1 MKELKSGI
9 EQLKLSPEN
18 RATFNQ
24 LISQSELDHAVVGVF
39 GSFSVGKSELLN
51 KIIGRDKFLPTHTNE
66 TTAIVTSIHFGD
78 EEKIE
83 LMYVDGSVE
92 NVSMESFHELV
103 AGGNVSGIEKI
114 NVSLSEPEW
123 LKHVEFIDTP
133 GRNTKFA
140 AHVEASKKAIIDA
153 DAAIYVLPWQGLTVE
168 DIIYLKDLMIYQP
181 NLYFILNKVD
191 RIDEEQGQTIEEV
204 RKQVEENL
212 AEQLGKRYSVYA
224 ISAKTGFN
232 FSKFKE
238 ELIPQITS
246 NIKELKQSRFKHAIG
261 ELIEKHILSIQNEI
275 QALKL
280 TTLQDKQAV
289 QDQKRKI
296 EMEQTRLDD
305 HVRKELSVLKEALK
319 HLQVDTDSFI
329 EAILSEVIKEI
340 KTRVNEM
347 YEKRNNGEELQ
358 QIIENHLL
366 TARNKIYQR
375 FEEKLNPILKDKNHY
390 KLSELEGSGLSIQ
403 FQEPSF
409 EELQKKYEERLQEI
423 TTRYDNK
430 EQRLND
436 ILSGTNEDVS
446 PAEIEKLRLEISEL
460 EEKVQDEY
468 VPQYIVEQD
477 FDPDKAKKI
486 MKSIGM
492 VGDVAISIVAAYAT
506 AGVSAGAQ
514 VAGKAAG
521 KEATSQLAK
530 QAGKEATNQ
539 LTKKVAKEAGKKV
552 VEQTVKTGGKEIFKN
567 VGLKSLAIIE
577 KGLSPF
583 ETAATAIGTAI
594 DENRGADKVLD
605 INHRQKFFMRQQ
617 HIESQF
623 QRKKDELNQL
633 KEQQKSNA
641 TIARNVEMK
650 IERIEQ
656 EKNEEIQRVEK
667 AMRNNQVQ
675 FNKLKFEESM
685 YEQLSMLSSNEQ
697 EKYKGW
703 IKLETDRVYLMLEK
717 MLPSYYEEEMSRGIA
732 QLVSV
737 EESAQ
742 LNMENINERFDI
754 LHNELTICNDIKQ
767 EIYHGQ

>member
-18 RATFNQ
+18 RVTFDQ

-83 LMYVDGSVE
+83 LMYIDGSVE
-92 NVSMESFHELV
+92 NVSIESFHELV

-123 LKHVEFIDTP
+123 LRHVEFIDTP

-153 DAAIYVLPWQGLTVE
+153 DAAIYVLPWQGLTAE

-212 AEQLGKRYSVYA
+212 AEQLGKEYPVYA

-232 FSKFKE
+232 FSEFKE

-246 NIKELKQSRFKHAIG
+246 NIKELKQSRFIHAIG

-275 QALKL
+275 QVLKL
-280 TTLQDKQAV
+280 ASLQDNQAFE
-289 QDQKRKI
+289 DQKRKI
-296 EMEQTRLDD
+296 EMEQTKLDD
-305 HVRKELSVLKEALK
+305 HVKKELSILKEAFK
-319 HLQVDTDSFI
+319 HLQVDADSFI
-329 EAILSEVIKEI
+329 EATLSEVIKEI
-340 KTRVNEM
+340 KTRVHEM

-358 QIIENHLL
+358 QTIENYLL
-366 TARNKIYQR
+366 TARNKIYER
-375 FEEKLNPILKDKNHY
+375 FEEKLNSILKDKNHY

-409 EELQKKYEERLQEI
+409 EELQERYEERLQEI

-430 EQRLND
+430 EQRLNH
-436 ILSGTNEDVS
+436 ILSDTNEDVS
-446 PAEIEKLRLEISEL
+446 HAEIEKLRLEISQL
-460 EEKVQDEY
+460 EEQVQEEY
-468 VPQYIVEQD
+468 VPQYIVDQD

-486 MKSIGM
+486 MKSIGF
-492 VGDVAISIVAAYAT
+492 VGDVAISIAAAYVT

-514 VAGKAAG
+514 VAGKTAG
-521 KEATSQLAK
+521 KQATSQLAK
-530 QAGKEATNQ
+530 QAGKEATSQ

-552 VEQTVKTGGKEIFKN
+552 VEQTVKTGGKEIFKK
-567 VGLKSLAIIE
+567 VGLKSLAVIE

-583 ETAATAIGTAI
+583 ETVATAIGTAI
-594 DENRGADKVLD
+594 DENRGADKALD
-605 INHRQKFFMRQQ
+605 INHRQKFFMKQQ

-623 QRKKDELNQL
+623 QKKKDELNQL

-641 TIARNVEMK
+641 TIVRNVEMK

-656 EKNEEIQRVEK
+656 EKNEEIQKVEREL
-667 AMRNNQVQ
+667 RNNQVQ
-675 FNKLKFEESM
+675 VNKLKFAESM

-717 MLPSYYEEEMSRGIA
+717 MLPSYYEKEMSRGIA

>member
-9 EQLKLSPEN
+9 EQLKLSSEN
-18 RATFNQ
+18 RETFNQ

-51 KIIGRDKFLPTHTNE
+51 KIIGRDSFLPTHTNE

-83 LMYVDGSVE
+83 LIYMDSSVE

-103 AGGNVSGIEKI
+103 AGGDVSGIEKI
-114 NVSLSEPEW
+114 NISLSEPEW
-123 LKHVEFIDTP
+123 LRHVKFIDTP

-153 DAAIYVLPWQGLTVE
+153 DAAIYVLPWQGLTAE

-204 RKQVEENL
+204 RKQVEEDL
-212 AEQLGKRYSVYA
+212 AEQLGKEYPVYA

-232 FSKFKE
+232 FSEFKE

-246 NIKELKQSRFKHAIG
+246 NIKGLKQSRFIHAIG

-275 QALKL
+275 QVLKL
-280 TTLQDKQAV
+280 ASLQDNQAFE
-289 QDQKRKI
+289 DQKRKI
-296 EMEQTRLDD
+296 EMEQTKLND
-305 HVRKELSVLKEALK
+305 HVKKELSILKEALK

-329 EAILSEVIKEI
+329 EATLSEVIKEI
-340 KTRVNEM
+340 KMRVNEM

-358 QIIENHLL
+358 QIIENYLL

-409 EELQKKYEERLQEI
+409 EDLQERYEKRLQEI
-423 TTRYDNK
+423 TSRYDNK
-430 EQRLND
+430 EKRLND

-446 PAEIEKLRLEISEL
+446 FTEIEKLRLEIGEL
-460 EEKVQDEY
+460 EEQIQEEY
-468 VPQYIVEQD
+468 VPQYIVDQD

-486 MKSIGM
+486 MKSIG
-492 VGDVAISIVAAYAT
+492 VAGDVAISIVAAYAT

-521 KEATSQLAK
+521 ATSQLAK
-530 QAGKEATNQ
+530 QAGKEATSQ
-539 LTKKVAKEAGKKV
+539 ITKKVAKEAGKKV
-552 VEQTVKTGGKEIFKN
+552 IEQTAKTAGKEMFKKA
-567 VGLKSLAIIE
+567 GLESLRIIG
-577 KGLSPF
+577 KLASPF
-583 ETAATAIGTAI
+583 ETVATSIGTAI
-594 DENRGADKVLD
+594 DDNRKADKALD
-605 INHRQKFFMRQQ
+605 INHRQKFFMKKQ

-656 EKNEEIQRVEK
+656 EKHEEVQKLER
-667 AMRNNQVQ
+667 AMRNNQMQ

-685 YEQLSMLSSNEQ
+685 YGQLSILSSNEQ

-703 IKLETDRVYLMLEK
+703 IKLEADRVYLMLEK

>member
-83 LMYVDGSVE
+83 LMYIDGSVE

-123 LKHVEFIDTP
+123 LRHVEFIDTP

-140 AHVEASKKAIIDA
+140 AHVEASNKAIIDA
-153 DAAIYVLPWQGLTVE
+153 DAAIYVLPWQGLIVE

-212 AEQLGKRYSVYA
+212 AEQLGKRYPVYA

-246 NIKELKQSRFKHAIG
+246 NIKELKQSRFTHAIG

-305 HVRKELSVLKEALK
+305 HVKKELSLLKEALK
-319 HLQVDTDSFI
+319 HLQVDADSFI
-329 EAILSEVIKEI
+329 EATLGEVIKEI

-430 EQRLND
+430 GQRLND
-436 ILSGTNEDVS
+436 ILSSTNEDVS

-460 EEKVQDEY
+460 EEKVQEEY
-468 VPQYIVEQD
+468 VPQYIIDQN

-486 MKSIGM
+486 MKSIGLA
-492 VGDVAISIVAAYAT
+492 GDVVVSIAAAYVT

-521 KEATSQLAK
+521 ATSQLAK
-530 QAGKEATNQ
+530 QATKEASKQ
-539 LTKKVAKEAGKKV
+539 VAKEVSKKV
-552 VEQTVKTGGKEIFKN
+552 VEQTAKTTGKEMFKKA
-567 VGLKSLAIIE
+567 GLKSLRVIGKIA
-577 KGLSPF
+577 SPF

-594 DENRGADKVLD
+594 DENRKADKTLD
-605 INHRQKFFMRQQ
+605 INHRQKFFMKQQ

-641 TIARNVEMK
+641 TIARSVEMK

-656 EKNEEIQRVEK
+656 EKNEEIQRAEK

-685 YEQLSMLSSNEQ
+685 YEQLSMLGTNEQ
-697 EKYKGW
+697 EKYKSW
-703 IKLETDRVYLMLEK
+703 IKLETGRVYLMLEK

-742 LNMENINERFDI
+742 VNMEDINERFDI

-767 EIYHGQ
+767 EIYHG

>member
-9 EQLKLSPEN
+9 EQLKLSSEN
-18 RATFNQ
+18 RETFNQ

-51 KIIGRDKFLPTHTNE
+51 KIIGRDSFLPTHTNE

-83 LMYVDGSVE
+83 LIDMDGSVE

-114 NVSLSEPEW
+114 NVSLLEPEW
-123 LKHVEFIDTP
+123 LRHVEFIDTP
-133 GRNTKFA
+133 GRNTKFT

-153 DAAIYVLPWQGLTVE
+153 DVAIYVLPWQGLTAE

-204 RKQVEENL
+204 RKQVEEDL
-212 AEQLGKRYSVYA
+212 AEQLGKEYPVYA

-232 FSKFKE
+232 FSEFKE

-246 NIKELKQSRFKHAIG
+246 NIKGLKQSRFIHAIG

-275 QALKL
+275 QVLKL
-280 TTLQDKQAV
+280 ASLQDNQAFE
-289 QDQKRKI
+289 DQKRKI
-296 EMEQTRLDD
+296 EMEQTKLND
-305 HVRKELSVLKEALK
+305 HVKKELSVLKEALK

-329 EAILSEVIKEI
+329 EATLSEVIKEI
-340 KTRVNEM
+340 KMRVNEM

-358 QIIENHLL
+358 QIIENYLL

-409 EELQKKYEERLQEI
+409 EDLQERYEKRLQEI
-423 TTRYDNK
+423 TSRYDNK
-430 EQRLND
+430 EKRLND

-446 PAEIEKLRLEISEL
+446 STEIEKLRLEIGEL
-460 EEKVQDEY
+460 EEQIQEEY
-468 VPQYIVEQD
+468 VPQYIVDQD

-486 MKSIGM
+486 MKSIGV

-514 VAGKAAG
+514 VAGKATG
-521 KEATSQLAK
+521 ATSQLAK
-530 QAGKEATNQ
+530 QAGREATSQ
-539 LTKKVAKEAGKKV
+539 ITKKVAKEAGKKV
-552 VEQTVKTGGKEIFKN
+552 VEQTAKTAGKEMFKKA
-567 VGLKSLAIIE
+567 GLESLRIIG
-577 KGLSPF
+577 KLASPF
-583 ETAATAIGTAI
+583 ETVATSIGTAI
-594 DENRGADKVLD
+594 DDNRKADKALD
-605 INHRQKFFMRQQ
+605 INHRQKFFMKKQ

-633 KEQQKSNA
+633 KEQQKLNA

-656 EKNEEIQRVEK
+656 EKHEEVQKLER
-667 AMRNNQVQ
+667 AMRNNQMQ

-685 YEQLSMLSSNEQ
+685 YGQLSILSSNEQ

-703 IKLETDRVYLMLEK
+703 IKLEADRVYLMLEK

>member
-1 MKELKSGI
+1 M
-9 EQLKLSPEN
+9 
-18 RATFNQ
+18 
-24 LISQSELDHAVVGVF
+24 
-39 GSFSVGKSELLN
+39 
-51 KIIGRDKFLPTHTNE
+51 
-66 TTAIVTSIHFGD
+66 TSIHFGD

-83 LMYVDGSVE
+83 LMYIDGSVE

-123 LKHVEFIDTP
+123 LRHVEFIDTP

-140 AHVEASKKAIIDA
+140 AHVEASNKAIIDA

-212 AEQLGKRYSVYA
+212 AEQLGKRYPVYA

-246 NIKELKQSRFKHAIG
+246 NIKELKQSRFTHAIG

-305 HVRKELSVLKEALK
+305 HVKKELSLLKEALK
-319 HLQVDTDSFI
+319 HLQVDADSFI
-329 EAILSEVIKEI
+329 EATLGEVIKEI

-409 EELQKKYEERLQEI
+409 EELQKIRRTFTGNHY
-423 TTRYDNK
+423 
-430 EQRLND
+430 
-436 ILSGTNEDVS
+436 
-446 PAEIEKLRLEISEL
+446 
-460 EEKVQDEY
+460 
-468 VPQYIVEQD
+468 
-477 FDPDKAKKI
+477 
-486 MKSIGM
+486 SI
-492 VGDVAISIVAAYAT
+492 
-506 AGVSAGAQ
+506 
-514 VAGKAAG
+514 
-521 KEATSQLAK
+521 
-530 QAGKEATNQ
+530 
-539 LTKKVAKEAGKKV
+539 
-552 VEQTVKTGGKEIFKN
+552 
-567 VGLKSLAIIE
+567 
-577 KGLSPF
+577 
-583 ETAATAIGTAI
+583 
-594 DENRGADKVLD
+594 R
-605 INHRQKFFMRQQ
+605 
-617 HIESQF
+617 
-623 QRKKDELNQL
+623 
-633 KEQQKSNA
+633 
-641 TIARNVEMK
+641 
-650 IERIEQ
+650 
-656 EKNEEIQRVEK
+656 
-667 AMRNNQVQ
+667 
-675 FNKLKFEESM
+675 
-685 YEQLSMLSSNEQ
+685 
-697 EKYKGW
+697 
-703 IKLETDRVYLMLEK
+703 
-717 MLPSYYEEEMSRGIA
+717 
-732 QLVSV
+732 
-737 EESAQ
+737 
-742 LNMENINERFDI
+742 
-754 LHNELTICNDIKQ
+754 
-767 EIYHGQ
+767 

>member
-9 EQLKLSPEN
+9 EQLKLSSEN
-18 RATFNQ
+18 RETFNQ

-51 KIIGRDKFLPTHTNE
+51 KIIGRDSFLPTHTNE

-83 LMYVDGSVE
+83 LIYMDSSVE

-103 AGGNVSGIEKI
+103 AGGDVSGIEKI

-123 LKHVEFIDTP
+123 LRHVEFIDTP

-153 DAAIYVLPWQGLTVE
+153 DAAIYVLPWQGLTAE
-168 DIIYLKDLMIYQP
+168 DVIYLKDLMIYQP

-204 RKQVEENL
+204 RKQVEEDL
-212 AEQLGKRYSVYA
+212 AEQLGKEYPVYA

-232 FSKFKE
+232 FSEFKE

-246 NIKELKQSRFKHAIG
+246 NIKGLKQSRFIHAIG

-275 QALKL
+275 QVLKL
-280 TTLQDKQAV
+280 ASLQDNQAFE
-289 QDQKRKI
+289 DQKRKI
-296 EMEQTRLDD
+296 EMEQTKLND
-305 HVRKELSVLKEALK
+305 HVKKELSILKEALK

-329 EAILSEVIKEI
+329 EATLSEVIKEI
-340 KTRVNEM
+340 KMRVNEM

-358 QIIENHLL
+358 QIIENYLL

-409 EELQKKYEERLQEI
+409 EDLQERYEKRLQEI
-423 TTRYDNK
+423 TSRYDNK
-430 EQRLND
+430 EKRLND

-446 PAEIEKLRLEISEL
+446 STEIEKLRLEIGEL
-460 EEKVQDEY
+460 EEQIQEEY
-468 VPQYIVEQD
+468 VPQYIVDQD

-486 MKSIGM
+486 MKSIG
-492 VGDVAISIVAAYAT
+492 VAGDVAISIVAAYAT

-521 KEATSQLAK
+521 ATSQLAK
-530 QAGKEATNQ
+530 QAGREATSQ
-539 LTKKVAKEAGKKV
+539 ITKKVAKEAGKKV
-552 VEQTVKTGGKEIFKN
+552 VEQTAKTAGKEMFKKA
-567 VGLKSLAIIE
+567 GLESLRIIG
-577 KGLSPF
+577 KLASPF
-583 ETAATAIGTAI
+583 ETVATSIGTAI
-594 DENRGADKVLD
+594 DDNRKADKALD
-605 INHRQKFFMRQQ
+605 INHRQKFFMKKQ
-617 HIESQF
+617 HIENQF

-656 EKNEEIQRVEK
+656 EKHEEVQKLER
-667 AMRNNQVQ
+667 AMRNNQMQ

-685 YEQLSMLSSNEQ
+685 YGQLSILSSNEQ

-703 IKLETDRVYLMLEK
+703 IKLEADRVYLMLGK

>member
-9 EQLKLSPEN
+9 EQLKLSSEN
-18 RATFNQ
+18 RETFNQ

-51 KIIGRDKFLPTHTNE
+51 KIIGRDSFLPTHTNE

-83 LMYVDGSVE
+83 LIYMDGSVK

-123 LKHVEFIDTP
+123 IRHVEFIDTP
-133 GRNTKFA
+133 GRNTKFT

-153 DAAIYVLPWQGLTVE
+153 DAAIYVLPWQGLTAE

-204 RKQVEENL
+204 RKQVEEDL
-212 AEQLGKRYSVYA
+212 AEQLGKEYPVYA

-232 FSKFKE
+232 FSEFKE

-246 NIKELKQSRFKHAIG
+246 NIKGLKQSRFIHAIG

-275 QALKL
+275 QVLKL
-280 TTLQDKQAV
+280 ASLQDNQAFE
-289 QDQKRKI
+289 DQKRKI
-296 EMEQTRLDD
+296 EMEQTKLND
-305 HVRKELSVLKEALK
+305 HVKKELSILKEALK
-319 HLQVDTDSFI
+319 HLQVDADSFI
-329 EAILSEVIKEI
+329 EATLSEVIQKI
-340 KTRVNEM
+340 KTRVHEM

-358 QIIENHLL
+358 QIIENYLL

-375 FEEKLNPILKDKNHY
+375 FEEKLNSILKDKNHY

-409 EELQKKYEERLQEI
+409 EKLQERYEERLQEI

-430 EQRLND
+430 EQRLNHISSD
-436 ILSGTNEDVS
+436 INEDVS
-446 PAEIEKLRLEISEL
+446 HAEVEKLQLEINEL
-460 EEKVQDEY
+460 EKQVQEEY
-468 VPQYIVEQD
+468 VPQYIVDQD

-486 MKSIGM
+486 MKSIG
-492 VGDVAISIVAAYAT
+492 VAGDVAISIVAAYVT

-521 KEATSQLAK
+521 ATSQLAK
-530 QAGKEATNQ
+530 QAGKEATSQ
-539 LTKKVAKEAGKKV
+539 ITKKVAKEAGKKV
-552 VEQTVKTGGKEIFKN
+552 VEQTAKTAGKEMFKKA
-567 VGLKSLAIIE
+567 GLESLRIIG
-577 KGLSPF
+577 KLASPF
-583 ETAATAIGTAI
+583 ETVATSIGTAI
-594 DENRGADKVLD
+594 DDNRKADKALD
-605 INHRQKFFMRQQ
+605 INHRQKFFMKQQ

-641 TIARNVEMK
+641 TIMRNVEMK

-656 EKNEEIQRVEK
+656 EKNEEIQRAEK

-685 YEQLSMLSSNEQ
+685 REQLSMLGTNEQ
-697 EKYKGW
+697 EKYKSW
-703 IKLETDRVYLMLEK
+703 IKLETGRVYLMLEK

-742 LNMENINERFDI
+742 FNMENINERFDI

>member
-18 RATFNQ
+18 RVTFDQ

-83 LMYVDGSVE
+83 LMYIDGSVE
-92 NVSMESFHELV
+92 NVSIESFHELV

-123 LKHVEFIDTP
+123 LRHVEFIDTP

-153 DAAIYVLPWQGLTVE
+153 DAAIYVLPWQGLTAE

-212 AEQLGKRYSVYA
+212 AEQLGKEYPVYA

-232 FSKFKE
+232 FSEFKE

-246 NIKELKQSRFKHAIG
+246 NIKELKQSRFIHAIG

-280 TTLQDKQAV
+280 TNLQDKQAL

-296 EMEQTRLDD
+296 EMEQTKLDD
-305 HVRKELSVLKEALK
+305 HVKKELSVLKEALK
-319 HLQVDTDSFI
+319 HLQVDADGFI
-329 EAILSEVIKEI
+329 EATLSEVIKEI
-340 KTRVNEM
+340 KTRVHEM

-358 QIIENHLL
+358 QIIEYYLL

-375 FEEKLNPILKDKNHY
+375 FEEKLNPILKDKSHY
-390 KLSELEGSGLSIQ
+390 KLSELEGAGLSIQ

-409 EELQKKYEERLQEI
+409 EELQERYEERLQEI

-430 EQRLND
+430 EQRLNH
-436 ILSGTNEDVS
+436 ILSDTNEDVS
-446 PAEIEKLRLEISEL
+446 HAEIEKLRLEISQL
-460 EEKVQDEY
+460 EEQVQEEY
-468 VPQYIVEQD
+468 VPQYIVDQD

-486 MKSIGM
+486 MKSIGF
-492 VGDVAISIVAAYAT
+492 VGDVAISIAAAYVT

-514 VAGKAAG
+514 VAGKTAG
-521 KEATSQLAK
+521 KQATSQLAK
-530 QAGKEATNQ
+530 QAGKEATSQ

-552 VEQTVKTGGKEIFKN
+552 VEQTVKTGGKEIFKK
-567 VGLKSLAIIE
+567 VGLKSLAVIE

-583 ETAATAIGTAI
+583 ETVATAIGTAI
-594 DENRGADKVLD
+594 DENRGADKALD
-605 INHRQKFFMRQQ
+605 INHRQKFFMKQQ

-623 QRKKDELNQL
+623 QKKKDELNQL

-641 TIARNVEMK
+641 TIVRNVEMK

-656 EKNEEIQRVEK
+656 EKNEEIQKVEREL
-667 AMRNNQVQ
+667 RNNQVQ
-675 FNKLKFEESM
+675 VNKLKFAESM

-717 MLPSYYEEEMSRGIA
+717 MLPSYYEKEMSRGIA

>member
-83 LMYVDGSVE
+83 LMYIDGSVE

-123 LKHVEFIDTP
+123 LRHVEFIDTP

-140 AHVEASKKAIIDA
+140 AHVEASNKAIIDA

-212 AEQLGKRYSVYA
+212 AEQLGKRYPVYA

-246 NIKELKQSRFKHAIG
+246 NIKELKQSRFTHAIG

-305 HVRKELSVLKEALK
+305 HVKKELSLLKEALK
-319 HLQVDTDSFI
+319 HLQVDADSFI
-329 EAILSEVIKEI
+329 EATLGEVIKEI

-430 EQRLND
+430 GQRLND
-436 ILSGTNEDVS
+436 ILSSTNEDVS

-460 EEKVQDEY
+460 EEKVQEEY
-468 VPQYIVEQD
+468 VPQYIIDQN

-486 MKSIGM
+486 MKSIGLA
-492 VGDVAISIVAAYAT
+492 GDVVVSIAAAYVT

-521 KEATSQLAK
+521 ATSQLAK
-530 QAGKEATNQ
+530 QATKEASKQ
-539 LTKKVAKEAGKKV
+539 VAKEVSKKV
-552 VEQTVKTGGKEIFKN
+552 VEQTAKTTGKEMFKKA
-567 VGLKSLAIIE
+567 GLKSLRVIGKIA
-577 KGLSPF
+577 SPF

-594 DENRGADKVLD
+594 DENRKADKTLD
-605 INHRQKFFMRQQ
+605 INHRQKFFMKQQ

-641 TIARNVEMK
+641 TIARSVEMK

-656 EKNEEIQRVEK
+656 EKNEEIQRAEK

-685 YEQLSMLSSNEQ
+685 YEQLSMLGTNEK
-697 EKYKGW
+697 EKYKSW
-703 IKLETDRVYLMLEK
+703 IKLETGRVYLMLEK

-742 LNMENINERFDI
+742 VNMEDINERFDI

-767 EIYHGQ
+767 EIYHG

>member
-9 EQLKLSPEN
+9 EQLKLSSEN
-18 RATFNQ
+18 RETFNQ

-51 KIIGRDKFLPTHTNE
+51 KIIGRDSFLPTHTNE

-83 LMYVDGSVE
+83 LIYMDGSVK

-123 LKHVEFIDTP
+123 LRHVEFIDTP
-133 GRNTKFA
+133 GRNTKFT

-153 DAAIYVLPWQGLTVE
+153 DAAIYVLPWQGLTAE

-212 AEQLGKRYSVYA
+212 AEQLGKRYPVDA

-246 NIKELKQSRFKHAIG
+246 NIKELKQSRFTHAIG

-280 TTLQDKQAV
+280 ASLQDKQAV

-305 HVRKELSVLKEALK
+305 HVKKELSLLKEALK
-319 HLQVDTDSFI
+319 HLQVDADSFI
-329 EAILSEVIKEI
+329 EATLSEVIQKI
-340 KTRVNEM
+340 KTRVHEM

-358 QIIENHLL
+358 QIIENYLL

-375 FEEKLNPILKDKNHY
+375 FEEKLNSILKDKNHY

-430 EQRLND
+430 GQRLND

-460 EEKVQDEY
+460 EEKVQEEY
-468 VPQYIVEQD
+468 VPQYIVDQN

-486 MKSIGM
+486 MKSIG
-492 VGDVAISIVAAYAT
+492 VASDVAISIALAVVT
-506 AGVSAGAQ
+506 TGVSAGAQ

-530 QAGKEATNQ
+530 QVGKEATNQ

-552 VEQTVKTGGKEIFKN
+552 VEQTVKTAGKEMFKKA
-567 VGLKSLAIIE
+567 GLESLKIIG
-577 KGLSPF
+577 KLASPF
-583 ETAATAIGTAI
+583 ETAATTIGTAI
-594 DENRGADKVLD
+594 DENRKADKALD
-605 INHRQKFFMRQQ
+605 INHKQKFFMKQQ

-641 TIARNVEMK
+641 TSVRKVEMK

-675 FNKLKFEESM
+675 FNKQKFKESM
-685 YEQLSMLSSNEQ
+685 HEQLSMLGTNEQ
-697 EKYKGW
+697 EKYKSW
-703 IKLETDRVYLMLEK
+703 IKLETGRVYLMLEK

-742 LNMENINERFDI
+742 LNIENINEHFDL
-754 LHNELTICNDIKQ
+754 LHNELNICNDIKR

>member
-9 EQLKLSPEN
+9 EQLKLSSEN
-18 RATFNQ
+18 RETFNQ
-24 LISQSELDHAVVGVF
+24 LSSQSELDHAVVGVF

-51 KIIGRDKFLPTHTNE
+51 KIIGRDSFLPTHTNE

-83 LMYVDGSVE
+83 LIYMDSSVE

-103 AGGNVSGIEKI
+103 AGGDVSGIEKI

-123 LKHVEFIDTP
+123 LRHVEFIDTP

-153 DAAIYVLPWQGLTVE
+153 DAAIYVLPWQGLTAE

-204 RKQVEENL
+204 RKQVEEDL
-212 AEQLGKRYSVYA
+212 AAQLGKEYPVYA

-232 FSKFKE
+232 FSEFKE

-246 NIKELKQSRFKHAIG
+246 NIKGLKQSRFIHAIG

-275 QALKL
+275 QVLKL
-280 TTLQDKQAV
+280 ASLQDNQAFE
-289 QDQKRKI
+289 DQKRKI
-296 EMEQTRLDD
+296 EMEQTNLND
-305 HVRKELSVLKEALK
+305 HVKKELSILKEALK

-329 EAILSEVIKEI
+329 EATLSEVIKEI
-340 KTRVNEM
+340 KMRVNEM

-358 QIIENHLL
+358 QIIENYLL

-375 FEEKLNPILKDKNHY
+375 FEEKLNSILKDKNHY

-409 EELQKKYEERLQEI
+409 EDLQERYEKRLQEI
-423 TTRYDNK
+423 TSRYDNK
-430 EQRLND
+430 EKRLND

-446 PAEIEKLRLEISEL
+446 STEIEKLRLEIGEL
-460 EEKVQDEY
+460 EEQIQEEY
-468 VPQYIVEQD
+468 VPQYIVDQD

-486 MKSIGM
+486 MKSIG
-492 VGDVAISIVAAYAT
+492 VAGDVAISIVAAYAT

-521 KEATSQLAK
+521 ATSQLAK
-530 QAGKEATNQ
+530 QAGKEATSQ
-539 LTKKVAKEAGKKV
+539 ITKKVAKEAGKKV
-552 VEQTVKTGGKEIFKN
+552 VEQTAKTAGKEMFKKA
-567 VGLKSLAIIE
+567 GLESLRIIG
-577 KGLSPF
+577 KLASPF
-583 ETAATAIGTAI
+583 ETVATSIGTAI
-594 DENRGADKVLD
+594 DDNRKADKALD
-605 INHRQKFFMRQQ
+605 INHRQKFFMKKQ

-656 EKNEEIQRVEK
+656 EKHEEVQKLER
-667 AMRNNQVQ
+667 AMRNNQMQ

-685 YEQLSMLSSNEQ
+685 YGQLSMLSSNEQ

-703 IKLETDRVYLMLEK
+703 IKLEADRVYLMLEK

>member
-9 EQLKLSPEN
+9 EQLKLSSEN
-18 RATFNQ
+18 RETFNQ

-51 KIIGRDKFLPTHTNE
+51 KIIGRDSFLPTHTNE

-83 LMYVDGSVE
+83 LIYMDGSVK

-123 LKHVEFIDTP
+123 LRHVEFIDTP
-133 GRNTKFA
+133 GRNTKFT

-153 DAAIYVLPWQGLTVE
+153 DAAIYVLPWQGLTAE

-204 RKQVEENL
+204 RKQVEEDL
-212 AEQLGKRYSVYA
+212 AEQLGKEYPVYA

-232 FSKFKE
+232 FSEFKE

-246 NIKELKQSRFKHAIG
+246 NIKGLKQSRFIHAIG

-275 QALKL
+275 QVLKL
-280 TTLQDKQAV
+280 ASLQDNQAFE
-289 QDQKRKI
+289 DQKRKI
-296 EMEQTRLDD
+296 EMEQTKLND
-305 HVRKELSVLKEALK
+305 HVKKELSILKEALK
-319 HLQVDTDSFI
+319 HLQVDADSFI
-329 EAILSEVIKEI
+329 EATLSEVIQKI
-340 KTRVNEM
+340 KTRVHEM

-358 QIIENHLL
+358 QIIENYLL

-375 FEEKLNPILKDKNHY
+375 FEEKLNSILKDKNHY

-409 EELQKKYEERLQEI
+409 EKLQERYEERLQEI

-430 EQRLND
+430 EQRLNHISSD
-436 ILSGTNEDVS
+436 INEDVS
-446 PAEIEKLRLEISEL
+446 HAEVEKLQLEINEL
-460 EEKVQDEY
+460 EKQVQEEY
-468 VPQYIVEQD
+468 VPQYIVDQD

-486 MKSIGM
+486 MKSIG
-492 VGDVAISIVAAYAT
+492 VAGDVAISIVAAYVT

-521 KEATSQLAK
+521 ATSQLAK
-530 QAGKEATNQ
+530 QAGKEATSQ
-539 LTKKVAKEAGKKV
+539 ITKKVAKEAGKKV
-552 VEQTVKTGGKEIFKN
+552 VEQTAKTAGKEMFKKA
-567 VGLKSLAIIE
+567 GLESLRIIG
-577 KGLSPF
+577 KLASPF
-583 ETAATAIGTAI
+583 ETVATSIGTAI
-594 DENRGADKVLD
+594 DDNRKADKALD
-605 INHRQKFFMRQQ
+605 INHRQKFFMKQQ

-641 TIARNVEMK
+641 TIVRNVEMK

-656 EKNEEIQRVEK
+656 EKNEEIQRAEK
-667 AMRNNQVQ
+667 EMRNNQVQ

-685 YEQLSMLSSNEQ
+685 REQLSMLGTNEQ
-697 EKYKGW
+697 EKYKSW
-703 IKLETDRVYLMLEK
+703 IKLETGRVYLMLEK

-742 LNMENINERFDI
+742 FNMENINERFDI

>member
-18 RATFNQ
+18 RVTFDQ

-83 LMYVDGSVE
+83 LMYIDGSVE

-123 LKHVEFIDTP
+123 LRHVEFIDTP

-140 AHVEASKKAIIDA
+140 AHVEASNKAIIDA
-153 DAAIYVLPWQGLTVE
+153 DAAIYVLPWQGLTIE

-212 AEQLGKRYSVYA
+212 AEQLGKRYPVYA

-232 FSKFKE
+232 FSEFKE

-289 QDQKRKI
+289 QDQRRKI
-296 EMEQTRLDD
+296 EMEQTKLGD
-305 HVRKELSVLKEALK
+305 HVKKELSVLKETLK

-329 EAILSEVIKEI
+329 EATLSEVIKEI
-340 KTRVNEM
+340 KTRVHEM

-358 QIIENHLL
+358 QIIEYYLL

-409 EELQKKYEERLQEI
+409 EELQERYEERLQEI

-430 EQRLND
+430 EQRLNH
-436 ILSGTNEDVS
+436 ILSDTNEGVS

-460 EEKVQDEY
+460 EEKVQEEY
-468 VPQYIVEQD
+468 VPQYIVDQN

-486 MKSIGM
+486 MKSIGV
-492 VGDVAISIVAAYAT
+492 VGDVVVSIAAAYVT
-506 AGVSAGAQ
+506 AGISAGAQ

-521 KEATSQLAK
+521 ATSQLAK
-530 QAGKEATNQ
+530 QAGKEATSQ

-552 VEQTVKTGGKEIFKN
+552 VEQTAKTAGKEMFKKA
-567 VGLKSLAIIE
+567 GLESLRMIGKLA
-577 KGLSPF
+577 SPF

-594 DENRGADKVLD
+594 DENRGLDKVLD
-605 INHRQKFFMRQQ
+605 INHRQKFFMKQQ

-633 KEQQKSNA
+633 KEQQKSNT

-656 EKNEEIQRVEK
+656 EKHEEVQKLER
-667 AMRNNQVQ
+667 AMRNNQMQ

-742 LNMENINERFDI
+742 LNMENINEHFDI
-754 LHNELTICNDIKQ
+754 LHNELTICKDIKQ

>member
-83 LMYVDGSVE
+83 LMYIDGSVE

-123 LKHVEFIDTP
+123 LRHVEFIDTP

-140 AHVEASKKAIIDA
+140 AHVEASNKAIIDA

-246 NIKELKQSRFKHAIG
+246 NIKELKQSRFTHAIG

-296 EMEQTRLDD
+296 EMEQTRLED
-305 HVRKELSVLKEALK
+305 HVKKELSLLKEALK

-329 EAILSEVIKEI
+329 EATLGEVIKEI

-358 QIIENHLL
+358 QIIENYLL

-409 EELQKKYEERLQEI
+409 EDLQERYEKRLQEI
-423 TTRYDNK
+423 TSRYDNK
-430 EQRLND
+430 EKRLND

-446 PAEIEKLRLEISEL
+446 STEIEKLRLEIGEL
-460 EEKVQDEY
+460 EEQIQEEY
-468 VPQYIVEQD
+468 VPQYIVDQD

-486 MKSIGM
+486 MKSIGV

-521 KEATSQLAK
+521 ATSQLAK
-530 QAGKEATNQ
+530 QAGREATSQ
-539 LTKKVAKEAGKKV
+539 ITKKVAKEAGKKV
-552 VEQTVKTGGKEIFKN
+552 VEQTAKTAGKEMFKKA
-567 VGLKSLAIIE
+567 GLESLRIIG
-577 KGLSPF
+577 KLASPF
-583 ETAATAIGTAI
+583 ETVATSIGTAI
-594 DENRGADKVLD
+594 DDNRKADKALD
-605 INHRQKFFMRQQ
+605 INHRQKFFMKKQ

-656 EKNEEIQRVEK
+656 EKNEEIQRAAT

-675 FNKLKFEESM
+675 FNKMKFEESM
-685 YEQLSMLSSNEQ
+685 HEQLSMLGTNEQ
-697 EKYKGW
+697 EKYKSW
-703 IKLETDRVYLMLEK
+703 IKFETGRVYLMLEK

>member
-1 MKELKSGI
+1 MKELKCGI
-9 EQLKLSPEN
+9 EQLKLSSEN
-18 RATFNQ
+18 RETFNQ

-51 KIIGRDKFLPTHTNE
+51 KIIGRDSFLPTHTNE

-83 LMYVDGSVE
+83 LIYMDGSVK

-123 LKHVEFIDTP
+123 LRHVEFIDTP
-133 GRNTKFA
+133 GRNTKFT

-153 DAAIYVLPWQGLTVE
+153 DAAIYVLPWQGLTAE

-204 RKQVEENL
+204 RKQVEEDL
-212 AEQLGKRYSVYA
+212 AEQLGKEYPVYA

-232 FSKFKE
+232 FSEFKE

-246 NIKELKQSRFKHAIG
+246 NIKGLKQSRFIHAIG

-275 QALKL
+275 QVLKL
-280 TTLQDKQAV
+280 ASLQDNQAFE
-289 QDQKRKI
+289 DQKRKI
-296 EMEQTRLDD
+296 EMEQTKLND
-305 HVRKELSVLKEALK
+305 HVKKELSILKEALK
-319 HLQVDTDSFI
+319 HLQVDADSFI
-329 EAILSEVIKEI
+329 EATLSEVIQKI
-340 KTRVNEM
+340 KTRVHEM

-358 QIIENHLL
+358 QIIENYLL

-375 FEEKLNPILKDKNHY
+375 FEEKLNSILKDKNHY

-409 EELQKKYEERLQEI
+409 EKLQERYEERLQEI

-430 EQRLND
+430 EQRLNHISSD
-436 ILSGTNEDVS
+436 INEDVS
-446 PAEIEKLRLEISEL
+446 HAEVEKLQLEINEL
-460 EEKVQDEY
+460 EKQVQEEY
-468 VPQYIVEQD
+468 VPQYIVDQD

-486 MKSIGM
+486 MKSIG
-492 VGDVAISIVAAYAT
+492 VAGDVAISIVAAYVT

-521 KEATSQLAK
+521 ATSQLAK
-530 QAGKEATNQ
+530 QAGKEATSQ
-539 LTKKVAKEAGKKV
+539 ITKKVAKEAGKKV
-552 VEQTVKTGGKEIFKN
+552 VEQTAKTAGKEMFKKA
-567 VGLKSLAIIE
+567 GLESLRIIG
-577 KGLSPF
+577 KLASPF
-583 ETAATAIGTAI
+583 ETVATSIGTAI
-594 DENRGADKVLD
+594 DDNRKVDKALD
-605 INHRQKFFMRQQ
+605 INHRQKFFMKQQ

-641 TIARNVEMK
+641 TIVRNVEMK

-656 EKNEEIQRVEK
+656 EKNEEIQRAEK
-667 AMRNNQVQ
+667 EMRNNQVQ

-685 YEQLSMLSSNEQ
+685 REQLSMLGTNEQ
-697 EKYKGW
+697 EKYKSW
-703 IKLETDRVYLMLEK
+703 IKLETGRVYLMLEK

-742 LNMENINERFDI
+742 FNMENINERFDI

>member
-18 RATFNQ
+18 RVTFNQ

-51 KIIGRDKFLPTHTNE
+51 KIIGRDSFLPTHTNE

-83 LMYVDGSVE
+83 LMYIDGGVE
-92 NVSMESFHELV
+92 NVSMEDFHELV

-123 LKHVEFIDTP
+123 LRHVEFIDTP

-153 DAAIYVLPWQGLTVE
+153 DAAIYVLPWQGLTAE

-212 AEQLGKRYSVYA
+212 AEQLGKKYPVYA

-246 NIKELKQSRFKHAIG
+246 NIKGLKQSRFIHAIG

-275 QALKL
+275 QMLKL
-280 TTLQDKQAV
+280 ASLQDNQAFK
-289 QDQKRKI
+289 DQKRKI
-296 EMEQTRLDD
+296 EMEQTKLDD
-305 HVRKELSVLKEALK
+305 HVKKELSILKEALK
-319 HLQVDTDSFI
+319 HLQVDADSFI
-329 EAILSEVIKEI
+329 EATLSEVIQEI
-340 KTRVNEM
+340 KMRVHEM

-358 QIIENHLL
+358 QTIENYLL
-366 TARNKIYQR
+366 TARNKIYER
-375 FEEKLNPILKDKNHY
+375 FEEKLNSILKDKNHY

-409 EELQKKYEERLQEI
+409 EELQERYEERLQEI
-423 TTRYDNK
+423 ATRYDNK
-430 EQRLND
+430 EQRLNH
-436 ILSGTNEDVS
+436 ILSDTNEDV
-446 PAEIEKLRLEISEL
+446 PHAEVEKLRLEISQL
-460 EEKVQDEY
+460 EEQVQEEY
-468 VPQYIVEQD
+468 VPQYIVDQD

-486 MKSIGM
+486 MKSIGF
-492 VGDVAISIVAAYAT
+492 VGDAALTIALAAIT
-506 AGVSAGAQ
+506 TGVSAGAQ

-521 KEATSQLAK
+521 QQATSQLAK

-552 VEQTVKTGGKEIFKN
+552 VEQTAKTAGKEVFKKA
-567 VGLKSLAIIE
+567 GLESLRVIGKIA
-577 KGLSPF
+577 SPF

-594 DENRGADKVLD
+594 DENRKADKALD
-605 INHRQKFFMRQQ
+605 INHRQKFFMKQQ
-617 HIESQF
+617 HIDSQF

-641 TIARNVEMK
+641 TIVRNVEMK

-656 EKNEEIQRVEK
+656 EKNEEIQKVEREL
-667 AMRNNQVQ
+667 RNNQVQ
-675 FNKLKFEESM
+675 VNKLKFAESM

-717 MLPSYYEEEMSRGIA
+717 MLPSYYEKEMSRGIA

>member
-83 LMYVDGSVE
+83 LMYIDGSVE

-123 LKHVEFIDTP
+123 LRHVEFIDTP

-140 AHVEASKKAIIDA
+140 AHVEASNKAIIDA

-212 AEQLGKRYSVYA
+212 AEQLGKRYPVYA

-246 NIKELKQSRFKHAIG
+246 NIKELKQSRFTHAIG

-305 HVRKELSVLKEALK
+305 HVKKELSLLKEALK
-319 HLQVDTDSFI
+319 HLQVDADSFI
-329 EAILSEVIKEI
+329 EATLGEVIKEI

-430 EQRLND
+430 GQRLND

-460 EEKVQDEY
+460 EEKVQEEY
-468 VPQYIVEQD
+468 VPLYIIDQN

-486 MKSIGM
+486 MKSIGLA
-492 VGDVAISIVAAYAT
+492 GDVVISIAAAYVT

-521 KEATSQLAK
+521 ATSQLAK
-530 QAGKEATNQ
+530 QATKEASKQ
-539 LTKKVAKEAGKKV
+539 VAKEVSKKV
-552 VEQTVKTGGKEIFKN
+552 VEQTAKTTGKEMFKKA
-567 VGLKSLAIIE
+567 GLKSLRVIGKIA
-577 KGLSPF
+577 SPF

-594 DENRGADKVLD
+594 DENRKAYKTLD
-605 INHRQKFFMRQQ
+605 INHRQKFFMKQQ

-641 TIARNVEMK
+641 TIARSVEMK

-656 EKNEEIQRVEK
+656 EKNEEIQRAEK

-685 YEQLSMLSSNEQ
+685 YEQLSMLGTNEQ
-697 EKYKGW
+697 EKYKSW
-703 IKLETDRVYLMLEK
+703 IRLETGRVYLMLEK

-742 LNMENINERFDI
+742 VNMEDINERFDI

-767 EIYHGQ
+767 EIYHG

>member
-83 LMYVDGSVE
+83 LMYIDGSVE

-123 LKHVEFIDTP
+123 LRHVEFIDTP

-140 AHVEASKKAIIDA
+140 AHVEASNKAIIDA

-212 AEQLGKRYSVYA
+212 AEQLGKRYPVYA

-246 NIKELKQSRFKHAIG
+246 NIKELKQSRFTHAIG

-305 HVRKELSVLKEALK
+305 HVKKELSLLKEALK
-319 HLQVDTDSFI
+319 HLQVDADSFI
-329 EAILSEVIKEI
+329 EATLGEVIKEI

-430 EQRLND
+430 GQRLND
-436 ILSGTNEDVS
+436 ILSSTNEDVS

-460 EEKVQDEY
+460 EEKVQEEY
-468 VPQYIVEQD
+468 VPQYIIDQN

-486 MKSIGM
+486 MKSIGLA
-492 VGDVAISIVAAYAT
+492 GDVVVSIAAAYVT

-521 KEATSQLAK
+521 ATSQLAK
-530 QAGKEATNQ
+530 QATKEASKQ
-539 LTKKVAKEAGKKV
+539 VAKEVSKKV
-552 VEQTVKTGGKEIFKN
+552 VEQTAKTTGKEMFKKA
-567 VGLKSLAIIE
+567 GLKSLRVIGKIA
-577 KGLSPF
+577 SPF

-594 DENRGADKVLD
+594 DENRKADKTLD
-605 INHRQKFFMRQQ
+605 INHRQKFFMKQQ

-641 TIARNVEMK
+641 TIARSVEMK

-656 EKNEEIQRVEK
+656 EKNEEIQRAEK

-685 YEQLSMLSSNEQ
+685 YEQLSMLGTNEQ
-697 EKYKGW
+697 EKYKSW
-703 IKLETDRVYLMLEK
+703 IKLETGRVYLMLEK

-742 LNMENINERFDI
+742 VNMEDINERFDI

-767 EIYHGQ
+767 EIYHG

>member
-18 RATFNQ
+18 RATLKQF
-24 LISQSELDHAVVGVF
+24 ISQSELDHAVVGVF

-51 KIIGRDKFLPTHTNE
+51 KIIGREKFLPTHTNE

-78 EEKIE
+78 EEKIK
-83 LMYVDGSVE
+83 LMYIDGSVE

-123 LKHVEFIDTP
+123 LRHVEFIDTP

-140 AHVEASKKAIIDA
+140 AHVEASNKAIIDA

-191 RIDEEQGQTIEEV
+191 RIDEELGQTIEEV

-212 AEQLGKRYSVYA
+212 AEQLGKRYPVYA

-246 NIKELKQSRFKHAIG
+246 NIKELKHSRFKHAIG

-305 HVRKELSVLKEALK
+305 HVKKELSLLKEALK

-329 EAILSEVIKEI
+329 EATLGEVIKEI

-366 TARNKIYQR
+366 TARNKIYKR

-430 EQRLND
+430 GQRLND

-460 EEKVQDEY
+460 EEKVQEEY
-468 VPQYIVEQD
+468 VPQYIVDQN

-486 MKSIGM
+486 MKSIG
-492 VGDVAISIVAAYAT
+492 VASDVAISIALAVVT
-506 AGVSAGAQ
+506 TGVSAGAQ

-539 LTKKVAKEAGKKV
+539 LTKKVVKEAGKKV
-552 VEQTVKTGGKEIFKN
+552 VEQTVKTAGKEMFKKA
-567 VGLKSLAIIE
+567 GLESLKIIG
-577 KGLSPF
+577 KLASPF
-583 ETAATAIGTAI
+583 ETAATSIGTAI
-594 DENRGADKVLD
+594 DENRKADKALD
-605 INHRQKFFMRQQ
+605 IDHRQKFFMKQQ

-641 TIARNVEMK
+641 TIVRNVEMK

-656 EKNEEIQRVEK
+656 EKNEEIQRAEK

-685 YEQLSMLSSNEQ
+685 REQLSMLGTKEQ
-697 EKYKGW
+697 EKYKSW
-703 IKLETDRVYLMLEK
+703 IKLETGRVYLMLEK

-754 LHNELTICNDIKQ
+754 LHNELTICNNIKQ

>member
-18 RATFNQ
+18 RATLKQF
-24 LISQSELDHAVVGVF
+24 ISQSELDHAVVGVF

-83 LMYVDGSVE
+83 LMYIDGSVE

-123 LKHVEFIDTP
+123 LRHIEFIDTP

-140 AHVEASKKAIIDA
+140 AHVEASNKAIIDA

-212 AEQLGKRYSVYA
+212 AEQLGKRYPVYA

-246 NIKELKQSRFKHAIG
+246 NIKELKQSRFTHAIG

-296 EMEQTRLDD
+296 EIEQTRLDD
-305 HVRKELSVLKEALK
+305 HVKKELSVLKEALK
-319 HLQVDTDSFI
+319 HLQIDTDSFI
-329 EAILSEVIKEI
+329 EATLGEVIKEI

-436 ILSGTNEDVS
+436 ILSGANEDVS

-460 EEKVQDEY
+460 EEKVQEEY
-468 VPQYIVEQD
+468 VPQYIVDQD

-486 MKSIGM
+486 MKSIG
-492 VGDVAISIVAAYAT
+492 VAGDVAISIVAAYVT

-521 KEATSQLAK
+521 ATSQLAK
-530 QAGKEATNQ
+530 QAGKEATSQ
-539 LTKKVAKEAGKKV
+539 ITKKVAKEAGKKV
-552 VEQTVKTGGKEIFKN
+552 VEQTVKTAGKEMFKKA
-567 VGLKSLAIIE
+567 GLESLKIIG
-577 KGLSPF
+577 KLASPF
-583 ETAATAIGTAI
+583 ETAATTIGTAI
-594 DENRGADKVLD
+594 DENRKADKALD
-605 INHRQKFFMRQQ
+605 INHKQKFFMKQQ

-641 TIARNVEMK
+641 TSVRKVEMK
-650 IERIEQ
+650 IARIEQ
-656 EKNEEIQRVEK
+656 EKNEEIQRAEK

-685 YEQLSMLSSNEQ
+685 HEQLSMLGTNEQ

-742 LNMENINERFDI
+742 LNIENINEHFDI

>member
-83 LMYVDGSVE
+83 LMYIDGSVE

-123 LKHVEFIDTP
+123 LRHVEFIDTP

-153 DAAIYVLPWQGLTVE
+153 DAAIYVLPWQGLTAE

-204 RKQVEENL
+204 RKQVEEDL
-212 AEQLGKRYSVYA
+212 AEQLGKEYPVYA

-232 FSKFKE
+232 FSEFKE

-246 NIKELKQSRFKHAIG
+246 NIKGLKQSRFIHAIG

-275 QALKL
+275 QVLKL
-280 TTLQDKQAV
+280 ASLQDNQAFE
-289 QDQKRKI
+289 DQKRKI
-296 EMEQTRLDD
+296 EMEQTKLND
-305 HVRKELSVLKEALK
+305 HVKKELSILKEALK

-329 EAILSEVIKEI
+329 EATLSEVIKEI
-340 KTRVNEM
+340 KMRVNEM

-358 QIIENHLL
+358 QIIENYLL

-409 EELQKKYEERLQEI
+409 EDLQERYEKRLQEI
-423 TTRYDNK
+423 TSRYDNK
-430 EQRLND
+430 EKRLND

-446 PAEIEKLRLEISEL
+446 STEIEKLRLEIGEL
-460 EEKVQDEY
+460 EEQIQEEY
-468 VPQYIVEQD
+468 VPQYIVDQD

-486 MKSIGM
+486 MKSIG
-492 VGDVAISIVAAYAT
+492 VAGDVAISIVAAYAT

-521 KEATSQLAK
+521 ATSQLAK
-530 QAGKEATNQ
+530 QAGKEATSQ
-539 LTKKVAKEAGKKV
+539 ITKKVAKEAGKKV
-552 VEQTVKTGGKEIFKN
+552 VEQTAKTAGKEMFKKA
-567 VGLKSLAIIE
+567 GLESLRIIG
-577 KGLSPF
+577 KLASPF
-583 ETAATAIGTAI
+583 ETVATSIGTAI
-594 DENRGADKVLD
+594 DDNRKADKALD
-605 INHRQKFFMRQQ
+605 INHRQKFFMKKQ

-656 EKNEEIQRVEK
+656 EKHEEVQKLER
-667 AMRNNQVQ
+667 AMRNNQMQ

-685 YEQLSMLSSNEQ
+685 YGQLSILSSNEQ

-703 IKLETDRVYLMLEK
+703 IKLEADRVYLMLEK

-767 EIYHGQ
+767 EIHHGQ

>member
-24 LISQSELDHAVVGVF
+24 FISQSELDHAVVGVF

-83 LMYVDGSVE
+83 LMYIDGSVE
-92 NVSMESFHELV
+92 NISMEGFHELV

-123 LKHVEFIDTP
+123 LRHVEFIDTP

-140 AHVEASKKAIIDA
+140 AHVEASNKAIIDA

-212 AEQLGKRYSVYA
+212 AEQLGKRYPVYA

-246 NIKELKQSRFKHAIG
+246 NIKELKQSRFTHAIG

-305 HVRKELSVLKEALK
+305 HVKKELSLLKEALK

-329 EAILSEVIKEI
+329 EATLGEVIKEI

-366 TARNKIYQR
+366 TARNEIYQR

-430 EQRLND
+430 GQRLND

-460 EEKVQDEY
+460 EEKVQEEY
-468 VPQYIVEQD
+468 VPQYIVDQN

-486 MKSIGM
+486 MKSIG
-492 VGDVAISIVAAYAT
+492 VASDVAISIALAVVT
-506 AGVSAGAQ
+506 TGVSAGAQ

-530 QAGKEATNQ
+530 QVGKEATNQ

-552 VEQTVKTGGKEIFKN
+552 VEQTVKTAGKEMFKKA
-567 VGLKSLAIIE
+567 GLESLKIIG
-577 KGLSPF
+577 KLASPF
-583 ETAATAIGTAI
+583 ETAATTIGTAI
-594 DENRGADKVLD
+594 DENRKADKALD
-605 INHRQKFFMRQQ
+605 INHKQKFFMKQQ

-641 TIARNVEMK
+641 TSVRKVEMK

-685 YEQLSMLSSNEQ
+685 HEQLSMLGTNEQ
-697 EKYKGW
+697 EKYKSW
-703 IKLETDRVYLMLEK
+703 IKLETGRVYLMLEK

-742 LNMENINERFDI
+742 LNIENINEHFDL
-754 LHNELTICNDIKQ
+754 LHNELNICNDIKR

>member
-9 EQLKLSPEN
+9 EQLKLSSEN
-18 RATFNQ
+18 RETFNQ
-24 LISQSELDHAVVGVF
+24 LSSQSELDHAVVGVF

-51 KIIGRDKFLPTHTNE
+51 KIIGRDSFLPTHTNE

-83 LMYVDGSVE
+83 LIYMDSSVE

-103 AGGNVSGIEKI
+103 AGGDVSGIEKI

-123 LKHVEFIDTP
+123 LRHVEFIDTP

-153 DAAIYVLPWQGLTVE
+153 DAAIYVLPWQGLTAE

-204 RKQVEENL
+204 RKQVEEDL
-212 AEQLGKRYSVYA
+212 AAQLGKEYPVYA

-232 FSKFKE
+232 FSEFKE

-246 NIKELKQSRFKHAIG
+246 NIKGLKQSRFIHAIG

-275 QALKL
+275 QVLKL
-280 TTLQDKQAV
+280 ASLQDNQAFE
-289 QDQKRKI
+289 DQKRKI
-296 EMEQTRLDD
+296 EMEQTNLND
-305 HVRKELSVLKEALK
+305 HVKKELSILKEALK

-329 EAILSEVIKEI
+329 EATLSEVIKEI
-340 KTRVNEM
+340 KMRVNEM

-358 QIIENHLL
+358 QIIENYLL

-375 FEEKLNPILKDKNHY
+375 FEEKLNSILKDKNHY

-409 EELQKKYEERLQEI
+409 EDLQERYEKRLQEI
-423 TTRYDNK
+423 TSRYDNK
-430 EQRLND
+430 EKRLND

-446 PAEIEKLRLEISEL
+446 STEIEKLRLEIGEL
-460 EEKVQDEY
+460 EEQIQEEY
-468 VPQYIVEQD
+468 VPQYIVDQD

-486 MKSIGM
+486 MKSIG
-492 VGDVAISIVAAYAT
+492 VAGDVAISIVAAYAT

-521 KEATSQLAK
+521 ATSQLAK
-530 QAGKEATNQ
+530 QAGKEATSQ
-539 LTKKVAKEAGKKV
+539 ITKKVAKEAGKKV
-552 VEQTVKTGGKEIFKN
+552 VEQTAKTAGKEMFKKA
-567 VGLKSLAIIE
+567 GLESLRIIG
-577 KGLSPF
+577 KLASPF
-583 ETAATAIGTAI
+583 ETVATSIGTAI
-594 DENRGADKVLD
+594 DDNRKADKALD
-605 INHRQKFFMRQQ
+605 INHRQKFFMKKQ

-656 EKNEEIQRVEK
+656 EKHEEVQKLER
-667 AMRNNQVQ
+667 AMRNNQMQ

-685 YEQLSMLSSNEQ
+685 YGQLSILSSNEQ

-703 IKLETDRVYLMLEK
+703 IKLEADRVYLMLEK

>member
-1 MKELKSGI
+1 MKELKCGI
-9 EQLKLSPEN
+9 EQLKLSSEN
-18 RATFNQ
+18 RETFNQ

-51 KIIGRDKFLPTHTNE
+51 KIIGRDSFLPTHTNE

-83 LMYVDGSVE
+83 LIYMDGSVK

-123 LKHVEFIDTP
+123 LRHVEFIDTP
-133 GRNTKFA
+133 GRNTKFT

-153 DAAIYVLPWQGLTVE
+153 DAAIYVLPWQGLTAE

-204 RKQVEENL
+204 RKQVEEDL
-212 AEQLGKRYSVYA
+212 AEQLGKEYPVYA

-232 FSKFKE
+232 FSEFKE

-246 NIKELKQSRFKHAIG
+246 NIKGLKQSRFIHAIG

-275 QALKL
+275 QVLKL
-280 TTLQDKQAV
+280 ASLQDNQAFE
-289 QDQKRKI
+289 DQKRKI
-296 EMEQTRLDD
+296 EMEQTKLND
-305 HVRKELSVLKEALK
+305 HVKKELSILKEALK
-319 HLQVDTDSFI
+319 HLQVDADSFI
-329 EAILSEVIKEI
+329 EATLSEVIQKI
-340 KTRVNEM
+340 KTRVHEM

-358 QIIENHLL
+358 QIIENYLL

-375 FEEKLNPILKDKNHY
+375 FEEKLNSILKDKNHY

-409 EELQKKYEERLQEI
+409 EKLQERYEERLQEI

-430 EQRLND
+430 EQRLNHISSD
-436 ILSGTNEDVS
+436 INEDVS
-446 PAEIEKLRLEISEL
+446 HAEVEKLQLEINEL
-460 EEKVQDEY
+460 EKQVQEEY
-468 VPQYIVEQD
+468 VPQYIVDQD

-486 MKSIGM
+486 MKSIG
-492 VGDVAISIVAAYAT
+492 VAGDVAISIVAAYVT

-521 KEATSQLAK
+521 ATSQLAK
-530 QAGKEATNQ
+530 QAGKEATSQ
-539 LTKKVAKEAGKKV
+539 ITKKVAKEAGKKV
-552 VEQTVKTGGKEIFKN
+552 VEQTAKTAGKEMFKKA
-567 VGLKSLAIIE
+567 GLESLRIIG
-577 KGLSPF
+577 KLASPF
-583 ETAATAIGTAI
+583 ETVATSIGTAI
-594 DENRGADKVLD
+594 DDNRKADKALD
-605 INHRQKFFMRQQ
+605 INHRQKFFMKQQ

-641 TIARNVEMK
+641 TIVRNVEMK

-656 EKNEEIQRVEK
+656 EKNEEIQRAEK
-667 AMRNNQVQ
+667 EMRNNQVQ

-685 YEQLSMLSSNEQ
+685 REQLSMLGTNEQ
-697 EKYKGW
+697 EKYKSW
-703 IKLETDRVYLMLEK
+703 IKLETGRVYLMLEK

-742 LNMENINERFDI
+742 FNMENINERFDI

>member
-18 RATFNQ
+18 RATLKQF
-24 LISQSELDHAVVGVF
+24 ISQSELDHAVVGVF

-51 KIIGRDKFLPTHTNE
+51 KIIGREKFLPTHTNE

-78 EEKIE
+78 EEKIK
-83 LMYVDGSVE
+83 LMYIDGSVE

-123 LKHVEFIDTP
+123 LRHVEFIDTP

-140 AHVEASKKAIIDA
+140 AHVEASNKAIIDA

-212 AEQLGKRYSVYA
+212 AEQLGKRYPVYA

-305 HVRKELSVLKEALK
+305 HVKKELSLLKEALK

-329 EAILSEVIKEI
+329 EATLGEVIKEI

-430 EQRLND
+430 GQRLND

-460 EEKVQDEY
+460 EEKVQEEY
-468 VPQYIVEQD
+468 VPQYIVDQN

-486 MKSIGM
+486 MKSIG
-492 VGDVAISIVAAYAT
+492 VASDVAISIALAVVT
-506 AGVSAGAQ
+506 TGVSAGAQ

-552 VEQTVKTGGKEIFKN
+552 VEQTVKTAGKEMFKKA
-567 VGLKSLAIIE
+567 GLESLKIIG
-577 KGLSPF
+577 KLASPF
-583 ETAATAIGTAI
+583 ETAATTIGTAI
-594 DENRGADKVLD
+594 DENRKADKALD
-605 INHRQKFFMRQQ
+605 INHKQKFFMKQQ

-641 TIARNVEMK
+641 TSVRKVEMK
-650 IERIEQ
+650 IARIEQ
-656 EKNEEIQRVEK
+656 EKNEEIQRIEK

-685 YEQLSMLSSNEQ
+685 HEQLSMLGTNEQ

-737 EESAQ
+737 EELAQ
-742 LNMENINERFDI
+742 LNIENINEHFDI
-754 LHNELTICNDIKQ
+754 LHNELNICNDIKR